1 MSNLP
6 RGARVLIDTGSAR
19 SIVNRSFAARISNQP
34 AEMRTRIAGVSGR
47 LHRDRPAD
55 SVFIHRLRVGGYCR
69 SRVALLAADLHI
81 FEALGWNDGP
91 AMILGLDLLADAVV
105 HIDYASGA
113 VAVEPAAGARNTGC
127 IGARADAQLDLTAP
141 G

>member
-19 SIVNRSFAARISNQP
+19 SIVNRRFAARISNQS
-34 AEMRTRIAGVSGR
+34 AELRTRVAGVSGR

-55 SVFIHRLRVGGYCR
+55 AVFIHRLGVGGYCR
-69 SRVALLAADLHI
+69 GRAALLAAHLDI
-81 FEALGWNDGP
+81 FEALGWKDAP

-105 HIDYASGA
+105 HIDYQTGA
-113 VAVEPAAGARNTGC
+113 AALEPAEGARNTGC
-127 IGARADAQLDLTAP
+127 IGARADAQLDLAAS